1 MDFKKYSD
9 KLFNW
14 SFLGI
19 LALGLIIV
27 NILGAYLYF
36 RLDTTSDQRYSLSP
50 GTVSFLKNK
59 NNFENRLSI
68 KIYLDG
74 NLPAEIRLFRNTLE
88 DRLKEFK
95 SIVGDRIEYI
105 FIDPNKGTEEEKKE
119 LYKTLYDGGKGI
131 IPLDLSYMKDGSQ
144 NQLLLWPGAT
154 IDYGG
159 TTVNI
164 IQFLPGSQSGKPLA
178 LNEMAEII
186 DQAINNL
193 EYNIISAIRRSIQ
206 KTKPKIGF
214 LQGHGELNY
223 AQTLRAR
230 SLLKPYYKIK
240 DVTIGDSLAALNDL
254 DGLIIAR
261 PKQQFSLKELY
272 IIDQFVMRGGR
283 LMCFVDALDFSQ
295 DSLKANGVTYTTR
308 INTGLDK
315 MLFDYGMKLQDDY
328 VLDVNCAP
336 MLFPYAK
343 NALAPWF
350 YYIMASPT
358 EHPISRNIEP
368 VLLKYASR
376 IEFVKKDSIA
386 YSAVLTS
393 STNSNSQGMAPIISL
408 EMPRLMKNNP
418 NLVKNPDD
426 KNNKL
431 CLAGLVEGK
440 FQSHF
445 KNRIVDEFA
454 KNPDAKY
461 MEKGIKDGKVMLVG
475 NGSWLRNSYDSIQGK
490 DGKFMYRA
498 KPINDLKYD
507 PKLAEMNVPLIFG
520 NQEFLQNLVDYM
532 MGENSIIDIRSKQID
547 LRPIDKEK
555 VKKKAGMLRI
565 LNILLP
571 VSLILILGSSFY
583 YFRKRK
589 YAKLK

>member
-1 MDFKKYSD
+1 MKMKKLTD

-14 SFLGI
+14 TFLII
-19 LALGLIIV
+19 LAIGLILV
-27 NILGAYLYF
+27 NVLGSYLYL
-36 RLDTTSDQRYSLSP
+36 RVDTTSDQRYSLSP
-50 GTVSFLKNK
+50 GTVKFLENK
-59 NNFENRLSI
+59 SNFENRLSI

-95 SIVGDRIEYI
+95 AIVGDRLEYI
-105 FIDPNKGTEEEKKE
+105 FIDPNKGSDEEKKE
-119 LYKTLYDGGKGI
+119 LFKNLYDEGKGI
-131 IPLDLSYMKDGSQ
+131 IPLDVSYMKDGSQ

-164 IQFLPGSQSGKPLA
+164 IQFLPGSQSGKPVD
-178 LNEMAEII
+178 LNEMTEII
-186 DQAINNL
+186 DQSINNL
-193 EYNIISAIRRSIQ
+193 EYNLVSSLRRSVQ

-214 LQGHGELNY
+214 LQGHGELTY
-223 AQTLRAR
+223 AQTIRAR

-240 DVTIGDSLAALNDL
+240 DVSINDSISALDDL

-261 PKQQFSLKELY
+261 PKKTFSMKDLY
-272 IIDQFVMRGGR
+272 VIDQFVMRGGK
-283 LMCFVDALDFSQ
+283 LMCFADALDFNQ
-295 DSLKANGVTYTTR
+295 DSLKANGVTYSTR
-308 INTGLDK
+308 LNTGLEK
-315 MLFDYGMKLQDDY
+315 ILFDYGLKLHDDY
-328 VLDVNCAP
+328 VLDANCAP

-343 NALAPWF
+343 NALAPWY

-358 EHPISRNIEP
+358 SHPISRNVEP

-376 IEFVKKDSIA
+376 VEFVKQDSIA
-386 YSAVLTS
+386 PSAVLTS

-418 NLVKNPDD
+418 KLVNNPED

-440 FQSHF
+440 FKSYF
-445 KNRIVDEFA
+445 KNKIVDEFA
-454 KNPDAKY
+454 KNPESKY
-461 MEKGIKDGKVMLVG
+461 MDKGIKDGKVLLIG
-475 NGSWLRNSYDSIQGK
+475 NGSWLQNSYDSIQGK
-490 DGKFMYRA
+490 NGKFMY
-498 KPINDLKYD
+498 KPIGINDLKYD

-547 LRPIDKEK
+547 LRPINKQK
-555 VKKKAGMLRI
+555 VQKQAGLIRI
-565 LNILLP
+565 VNVLAPVISIILLGF
-571 VSLILILGSSFY
+571 VFY
-583 YFRKRK
+583 YIRKRK
-589 YAKLK
+589 YAQS

>member
-1 MDFKKYSD
+1 MNIKKYTD
-9 KLFNW
+9 RFYNW
-14 SFLGI
+14 TFLGVLAGALI
-19 LALGLIIV
+19 LV
-27 NILGAYLYF
+27 NVLGAFLYF
-36 RLDTTSDQRYSLSP
+36 RIDTTSDQRYSLSD
-50 GTVSFLKNK
+50 GTIQFLNNK

-74 NLPAEIRLFRNTLE
+74 NLPAEIRLFRTTLE

-119 LYKTLYDGGKGI
+119 LFKNLYDQGKGI
-131 IPLDLSYMKDGSQ
+131 IPLDLSYIKDGSQ

-159 TTVNI
+159 TTVNT

-178 LNEMAEII
+178 LNEITEII

-193 EYNIISAIRRSIQ
+193 EYNIISSIRRSIQ

-214 LQGHGELNY
+214 LQGHGELSY
-223 AQTLRAR
+223 AQTIRAR

-240 DVTIGDSLAALNDL
+240 DVRINDSIAALDEL
-254 DGLIIAR
+254 DGLIIAA
-261 PKQQFSLKELY
+261 PKQAFSMKDLY
-272 IIDQFVMRGGR
+272 VIDQFVMRGGK
-283 LMCFVDALDFSQ
+283 LMCFIDALDFNA
-295 DSLKANGVTYTTR
+295 DSLKAKGVTYSSR
-308 INTGLDK
+308 LNTGLDK
-315 MLFDYGMKLQDDY
+315 MLYDYGLKLHDDY

-343 NALAPWF
+343 NALAPWY

-358 EHPISRNIEP
+358 DHPTSRNVEP

-376 IEFVKKDSIA
+376 IEFVKQPDIA
-386 YSAVLTS
+386 ASPILTS

-408 EMPRLMKNNP
+408 EMPRLMKDNP
-418 NLVKNPDD
+418 KLVENTED

-445 KNRIVDEFA
+445 KNRIVDDFA
-454 KNPDAKY
+454 KNPDAKFIDKASK
-461 MEKGIKDGKVMLVG
+461 EGKVVLIG
-475 NGSWLRNSYDSIQGK
+475 NGSWIKNQYDSTQTK
-490 DGKFMYRA
+490 EGKFMYR
-498 KPINDLKYD
+498 PIGINDLKYD
-507 PKLAEMNVPLIFG
+507 PKLVEMNVPLIFG

-547 LRPIDKEK
+547 LRPIDKKK
-555 VKKKAGMLRI
+555 VQKKANMLRFI
-565 LNILLP
+565 NMLLP
-571 VSLILILGSSFY
+571 VTIIILLGVLIY
-583 YFRKRK
+583 YLRKRK
-589 YAKLK
+589 YAQPN